1 MQTSRYN
8 DQFTIFIADDT
19 HDPSSDDRKVNL
31 VILFVPLNRISFAN
45 NCIDYCLHLYSF
57 VRGKGAIVVLASA
70 ASDTPSAELA
80 VYGATKVTKVMF
92 RVVSVV
98 CCPDLPVLIRRKS

>member
-1 MQTSRYN
+1 M
-8 DQFTIFIADDT
+8 
-19 HDPSSDDRKVNL
+19 
-31 VILFVPLNRISFAN
+31 
-45 NCIDYCLHLYSF
+45 
-57 VRGKGAIVVLASA
+57 LASA

-98 CCPDLPVLIRRKS
+98 